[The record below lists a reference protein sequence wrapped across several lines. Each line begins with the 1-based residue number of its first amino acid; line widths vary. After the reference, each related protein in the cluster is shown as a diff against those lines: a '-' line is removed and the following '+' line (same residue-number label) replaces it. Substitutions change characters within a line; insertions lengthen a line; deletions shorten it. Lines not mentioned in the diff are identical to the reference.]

1 MYFSAFKHAS
11 VHAKNIFVLKKKRF
25 MIHISCILTGEAVL
39 ICHSKVVISLR
50 NNSLVK
56 PALHSYLGK
65 TDVIIYLESVLV
77 LLIADGIKFCTT
89 VYLSKWCPGPK
100 TDCFIK
106 MGKEVDKVV

>member
-1 MYFSAFKHAS
+1 MISSIADNECIL
-11 VHAKNIFVLKKKRF
+11 VHSNMPVFMQKTFLYKKKKRF

-89 VYLSKWCPGPK
+89 VYLSK
-100 TDCFIK
+100 
-106 MGKEVDKVV
+106 